1 MRPIRLASVVLAGV
15 LLAAGLTSA
24 ASATASSSCG
34 ASGAA
39 TTMNGSLPDGAT
51 YLIQC
56 PAGHWNGTLLPLQPR
71 ICPARIVQSRGG
83 CWRPCSL
90 AATC

>member
-1 MRPIRLASVVLAGV
+1 MRPIRLASVVLSGV

-34 ASGAA
+34 ASGAV
-39 TTMNGSLPDGAT
+39 TTAGGSLPDGAT

-56 PAGHWNGTLLPLQPR
+56 PAVLTAPAFQPYQPAPYLRPFSLPTR
-71 ICPARIVQSRGG
+71 
-83 CWRPCSL
+83 
-90 AATC
+90 